1 MRVLVDCIPLNVG
14 GGIQVSISFLL
25 GLRARAD
32 IAWRAVVP
40 VGMKQAMPA
49 VLAMDPR
56 LLFLRKRSA
65 FDRVWLSRKLQVIES
80 EFAPDVVF
88 TVFGPAVFRTRAP
101 HLVGFALPHLIYEA
115 DCDALIRRGID
126 RLSDWLRCVALRR
139 SDHLV
144 VETQT
149 VRRRLADRLGI
160 DPARISVIP
169 NSVNPIIAEH
179 SKDESGQDGRFAFLI
194 PSAHYPHKN
203 LEIVPRVAAAIARLA
218 PDLDFEFRFT
228 LEPQSTA
235 WRLLASKAEQL
246 GVANRLVTLNVL
258 RLDELAH
265 AYRAASAVFLPTL
278 REASTAVY
286 PESFAMR
293 RPLVTSDL
301 DFAHEL
307 CGEAALFV
315 PPLDAAA
322 IAKNLVELARSPQLQ
337 RRLVETGK
345 KQLSTSYPGPAE
357 KFAMQLELLGAIS
370 RDRRYSFRPAAPHH
384 EPPRL
389 YDRGAEK
396 CPAEKSRATRDNPI
410 KTLHDAVASHWDVRY
425 RSGGFL
431 RRANFFKREILPFI
445 AGQGHWLDAGCGSG
459 YFARLLASRGVQ
471 VTGVDASAP
480 MIEAANKLASQA
492 DISGL
497 LNFMVIRDVVRL
509 PFADDSFAGCLCLSV
524 LEYVDEPYESLN
536 ELARVI
542 KPGGVLVLSVPC
554 HYSAVRLFQQILL
567 RIPLNRVVRKLQ
579 YKDLSKYSSTI
590 GELRDA
596 LLRRGFAVMKIASFD
611 PLVPPTLL
619 PSFAASLMFAVAV
632 KTA

>member
-25 GLRARAD
+25 GLQARAD

-40 VGMKQAMPA
+40 VGMKQAMPPG
-49 VLAMDPR
+49 LASDPR

-65 FDRVWLSRKLQVIES
+65 LDRVWLSRKLQVIES

-115 DCDALIRRGID
+115 DCDALIRRGVD
-126 RLSDWLRCVALRR
+126 RISDRLRCVALRR

-149 VRRRLADRLGI
+149 VRRKLAECLGI

-169 NSVNPIIAEH
+169 NSINPIITEH
-179 SKDESGQDGRFAFLI
+179 AKDESGQDGRFAFLI

-203 LEIVPRVAAAIARLA
+203 LEIVPRVAAAIGSLA

-228 LEPQSTA
+228 LEPQSAA

-322 IAKNLVELARSPQLQ
+322 TANSLIELARSPQLQ
-337 RRLVETGK
+337 CRLVETGR
-345 KQLSTSYPGPAE
+345 KQLLTGYPDPAE

-370 RDRRYSFRPAAPHH
+370 RDRRYSSKTAAPHH
-384 EPPRL
+384 EPSTFC
-389 YDRGAEK
+389 DRGAEK
-396 CPAEKSRATRDNPI
+396 HPAGKSRAARENPI
-410 KTLHDAVASHWDVRY
+410 VTLHDAVAPHWDVRY

-445 AGQGHWLDAGCGSG
+445 ARQGHWLDAGCGSG
-459 YFARLLASRGVQ
+459 YFARLLAARGVH

-480 MIEAANKLASQA
+480 MIEAAKLANRT

-497 LNFMVIRDVVRL
+497 LNFVVIRDVVRL

-554 HYSAVRLFQQILL
+554 YYSAVRFIQQFLL
-567 RIPLNRVVRKLQ
+567 RIPVNRIVRKLQ
-579 YKDLSKYSSTI
+579 YKDLSRYSSTL

-596 LLRRGFAVMKIASFD
+596 LLRRGFAIKKVASFD
-611 PLVPPTLL
+611 PVVPPVLL
-619 PSFAASLMFAVAV
+619 PSFAASLMFAVAI
-632 KTA
+632 KTT